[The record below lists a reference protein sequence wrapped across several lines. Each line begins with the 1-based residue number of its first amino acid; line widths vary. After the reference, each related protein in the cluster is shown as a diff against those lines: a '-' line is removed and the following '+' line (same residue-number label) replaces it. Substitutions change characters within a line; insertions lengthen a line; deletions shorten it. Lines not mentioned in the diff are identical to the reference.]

1 MSASFGVEDL
11 EQHIRNVLA
20 TDFVKKT
27 TPVSTLIVAP
37 PERNKSNTV
46 IKFKGKT
53 ILTLNDLTAYGLM
66 KEIERH
72 TKSGK
77 CSFGHIIIPDLT
89 RLTAR
94 GRSVRKE
101 LVATLQILM
110 SEGIEG
116 IQTYNINV
124 KFKKPLNI
132 GVIACTTHQDLIDR
146 RSIWSKIGFLSRFIP
161 FSFNYDEQLKTDILE
176 YINKDEALKQ
186 ETIKILKRRM
196 TRVHVPDVIR
206 QLLIKDARRM
216 AKGIEEF
223 CKTREEDRVFGAR
236 ALHQLTS
243 YIKAIA
249 LRQGEDTVTE
259 DHYLSFM
266 HLFRYFNYACS
277 LILPQ
282 TPNIAELMVM
292 RD

>member
-1 MSASFGVEDL
+1 MLSSSFGVEDL
-11 EQHIRNVLA
+11 IQHIRNVLA

-27 TPVSTLIVAP
+27 TPVSTLVVAP

-46 IKFKGKT
+46 VKFKGKT

-66 KEIERH
+66 KKIETY
-72 TKSGK
+72 TKRGK

-101 LVATLQILM
+101 LVATFQILM
-110 SEGIEG
+110 SEGMEAIHTG
-116 IQTYNINV
+116 NINV
-124 KFKKPLNI
+124 EFKKPLKI
-132 GVIACTTHQDLIDR
+132 GVIACTTRQDITDR

-161 FSFNYDEQLKTDILE
+161 FSFNYDEQLKTNILE
-176 YINKDEALKQ
+176 FINTDEALKQ
-186 ETIKILKRRM
+186 ETVRIRKRKVRQVNIPTAIK
-196 TRVHVPDVIR
+196 HS
-206 QLLIKDARRM
+206 LINDARRM
-216 AKGIEEF
+216 AFGIEEF
-223 CKTREEDRVFGAR
+223 CKTPLRDRVFGAR

-249 LRQGEDTVTE
+249 LRDEEDQVTE
-259 DHYLSFM
+259 HHYEQLK
-266 HLFRYFNYACS
+266 HLFTYFNYECP

-282 TPNIAELMVM
+282 QQSDRMVI
-292 RD
+292 